1 MKRRASCFFAILFL
15 SVILAGCGNSK
26 EGTKE
31 VTRTDTPPTQ
41 EVPAAG
47 EKTEEIDIYTINETS
62 LELEDVKAVVSY
74 EGELAP
80 GTVVDAVADS
90 FFEHGIEIGIDHVEM
105 EGDMVIVSFTGEE
118 KGKAP
123 LCNTGSGV
131 EGVILDAVSQSLLD
145 NIDSCKEVV
154 FRIEDRAY
162 ESGVFAFDYDQAYK
176 WK

>member
-1 MKRRASCFFAILFL
+1 MKRRASCFFTILLL
-15 SVILAGCGNSK
+15 SVIIAGCGNQK
-26 EGTKE
+26 EGGKE
-31 VTRTDTPPTQ
+31 VTQTETPSTQ
-41 EVPAAG
+41 EVTADG

-74 EGELAP
+74 EGELTP
-80 GTVVDAVADS
+80 EIVVNAVADS
-90 FFEHGIEIGIDHVEM
+90 FYEHGIELGIDHVET
-105 EGDMVIVSFTGEE
+105 EEDMVIVSFTGEE